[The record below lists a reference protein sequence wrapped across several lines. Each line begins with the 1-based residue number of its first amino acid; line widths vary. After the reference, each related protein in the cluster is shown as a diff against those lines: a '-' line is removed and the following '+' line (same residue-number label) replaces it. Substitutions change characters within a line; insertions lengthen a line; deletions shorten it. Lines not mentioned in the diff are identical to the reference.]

1 MFWNCSAK
9 GAGPVDLLCTRN
21 IWKPDAQME
30 AFEH

>member
-1 MFWNCSAK
+1 MFWNYSAK